1 MPILKHNMLRKV
13 ILVLVFVGLPA
24 GIWFAI
30 RYGIPET
37 VTFSGAVQK
46 ATTSQEGDMAPKIV
60 VTAVITSLEPLLARD
75 EAGEEFALEFT
86 GKQPDGGLRQGTSY
100 RFVGHV
106 HGGSP
111 PTFHATQV
119 YDA

>member
-1 MPILKHNMLRKV
+1 MLRTV
-13 ILVLVFVGLPA
+13 ILALVVGGLPA

-30 RYGIPET
+30 RYGVPET

-60 VTAVITSLEPLLARD
+60 VTAMITSLEPLRARD
-75 EAGEEFALEFT
+75 EAGQEFSLEFT
-86 GKQPDGGLRQGTSY
+86 GKQPDGGLRQGTAY